1 MSLFGYMYIHTV
13 YIRFCTFK
21 SCISK
26 VEYVQEFTPPDLH
39 KEWSSLVSSENC
51 PWVASE
57 LVTALPRIFNMG
69 KAEREATI

>member
-1 MSLFGYMYIHTV
+1 M
-13 YIRFCTFK
+13 
-21 SCISK
+21 
-26 VEYVQEFTPPDLH
+26 QEFTPPDLH

-69 KAEREATI
+69 KAEREATIFFKKKYNRVALDGRQCSGEQLLAKRVG